1 MGAGTRRI
9 HAWTGV
15 KARENQIRIMEDCR
29 KLAADLSVV
38 WTDVPVAVT
47 HLSQKVKSLKKQ
59 LSSGRKSSEVLPTFE
74 KHESA
79 EATDADYF
87 ELRSIMRHTARALNV
102 PVLQVEDRVHV
113 MLQEVVALEEELERL
128 SEAGNVDV
136 DELIAAAE
144 LVGDVRVIA
153 HQLPNANRGLMVQ
166 LIDQIRKKTNP
177 AAILLASSSG
187 DSEVML
193 SAGMTRDLVERGYSA
208 GNWIREV
215 AAVVDGR
222 GGGKPDLAQAGGK
235 NPAKIDDALRTALD
249 LIKSKHSD

>member
-1 MGAGTRRI
+1 
-9 HAWTGV
+9 
-15 KARENQIRIMEDCR
+15 
-29 KLAADLSVV
+29 
-38 WTDVPVAVT
+38 
-47 HLSQKVKSLKKQ
+47 
-59 LSSGRKSSEVLPTFE
+59 SEVRSTFE
-74 KHESA
+74 KHESV

-87 ELRSIMRHTARALNV
+87 ELRSVMRYAARVLNV
-102 PVLQVEDRVHV
+102 PVLKVAERVHA
-113 MLQEVVALEEELERL
+113 MLHEVRSLGEQLERL

-136 DELIAAAE
+136 DELISSAE
-144 LVGDVRVIA
+144 LVDDVRVIT

-208 GNWIREV
+208 GKWIGEV
-215 AAVVDGR
+215 AEVVEGR

-235 NPAKIDDALRTALD
+235 NPAKIDEALQTALD
-249 LIKSKHSD
+249 LIKSKHAD

>member
-1 MGAGTRRI
+1 M
-9 HAWTGV
+9 
-15 KARENQIRIMEDCR
+15 
-29 KLAADLSVV
+29 
-38 WTDVPVAVT
+38 
-47 HLSQKVKSLKKQ
+47 
-59 LSSGRKSSEVLPTFE
+59 
-74 KHESA
+74 
-79 EATDADYF
+79 
-87 ELRSIMRHTARALNV
+87 
-102 PVLQVEDRVHV
+102 
-113 MLQEVVALEEELERL
+113 
-128 SEAGNVDV
+128 DV